1 MRRGRRGGCYHAV
14 MADAPPSL
22 TGSLLIAMPTL
33 ADPNFWRSVV
43 LVGVHSQEDGAFGL
57 VINRPLEVE
66 LADILSE
73 LGDEAADHEL
83 PPVMAGGPVQPQQG
97 FVLFERHD
105 LVSDEDALQVGTSLT
120 VSGSSQILSDLV
132 HRRIPRRYRLLLGY
146 AGWHPGQLELEI
158 EENSWL
164 VAPLDPSIVF
174 DVPIEDRWVA
184 ALRSIG
190 VEPGTL
196 VDLGDR
202 PPS

>member
-1 MRRGRRGGCYHAV
+1 
-14 MADAPPSL
+14 MADVPPSL
-22 TGSLLIAMPTL
+22 AGSLLIAMPTL
-33 ADPNFWRSVV
+33 SDPNFWRSVV
-43 LVGVHSQEDGAFGL
+43 LVGVHSEDDGAFGL
-57 VINRPLEVE
+57 VLNRPIDVD

-73 LGDEAADHEL
+73 LGEESGDREL

-97 FVLFERHD
+97 FVLFERD
-105 LVSDEDALQVGTSLT
+105 DAVSDDSALQVGPSLT
-120 VSGSSQILSDLV
+120 VSGSSQVLSDLV

-146 AGWHPGQLELEI
+146 AGWHPGQLELEL

-174 DVPIEDRWVA
+174 DVPAEDRWVA